1 MIFLNKDIKKLK
13 GGFSILVNKLPPNLH
28 NKIIIPIKS
37 YSKGLQGLFVP
48 LKFFVF
54 SQKFQIHRT
63 NSWDSVKIIK
73 SFMQDGNYPPINFAT
88 LRSSRLRPP
97 FTLLLVKNNY
107 NFPYV
112 KAVGRFQTLY
122 IIIKICKVLC
132 F

>member
-63 NSWDSVKIIK
+63 NS
-73 SFMQDGNYPPINFAT
+73 
-88 LRSSRLRPP
+88 
-97 FTLLLVKNNY
+97 
-107 NFPYV
+107 
-112 KAVGRFQTLY
+112 
-122 IIIKICKVLC
+122 
-132 F
+132 